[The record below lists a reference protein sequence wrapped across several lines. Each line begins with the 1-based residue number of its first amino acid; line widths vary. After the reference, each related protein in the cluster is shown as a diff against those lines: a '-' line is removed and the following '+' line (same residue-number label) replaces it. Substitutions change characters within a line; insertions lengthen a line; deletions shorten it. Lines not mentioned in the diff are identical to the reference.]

1 MNGAP
6 GWGSWSLDPLA
17 AIALLAAGGWYVAM
31 LRRVRERTGRPVGP
45 GHWLFYW
52 SGLAVL
58 VIALLSPIDEIG
70 DRWLLSAHM
79 LQHTLLSDIAPA
91 LLILGLRAPVLPLG
105 LPRRLLVKVSP
116 RGVLGRF
123 WQAATRPWIALPA
136 WAAAT
141 WIWAI
146 PSVFDYT
153 AQHSLLHAFE
163 HATLFYTGF
172 ALWWLII
179 APLPSAR
186 RESGMVRLAY
196 LAFSRGFSAFV
207 CLPLAWL
214 NHTAYPLYA
223 NAPRSYGVSALS
235 DQRLAGASMCLIEFL
250 VFGVALVAVF
260 IDALSRDERAQ
271 ALGERAELLGD
282 EAQALGEHSQALGGL
297 AASPR

>member
-1 MNGAP
+1 MSGAP
-6 GWGSWSLDPLA
+6 GWGSWSLDPLVLA
-17 AIALLAAGGWYVAM
+17 ALLAAGGWYVSM
-31 LRRVRERTGRPVGP
+31 LRRVRERTGRRVGP

-58 VIALLSPIDEIG
+58 LIALLSPIDEIG
-70 DRWLLSAHM
+70 DRWLLSVHM
-79 LQHTLLSDIAPA
+79 LQHTLLSDVAPA

-105 LPRRLLVKVSP
+105 LPRGVLVSVSP
-116 RGVLGRF
+116 RGAVGRY

-146 PSVFDYT
+146 PGVFDYT
-153 AQHSLLHAFE
+153 ARHPLLHAFE

-179 APLPSAR
+179 APLPSPR
-186 RESGMVRLAY
+186 RETGMVRLAY
-196 LAFSRGFSAFV
+196 LAFSRGVSAFV

-214 NHTAYPLYA
+214 SHTVYPLYA
-223 NAPRSYGVSALS
+223 DAPRAYGVSALT
-235 DQRLAGASMCLIEFL
+235 DQRLAGASMCLIEFV

-260 IDALSRDERAQ
+260 IDALGRAERAQ
-271 ALGERAELLGD
+271 ELAERAEALGEQPRV
-282 EAQALGEHSQALGGL
+282 LGELV
-297 AASPR
+297 ASPR